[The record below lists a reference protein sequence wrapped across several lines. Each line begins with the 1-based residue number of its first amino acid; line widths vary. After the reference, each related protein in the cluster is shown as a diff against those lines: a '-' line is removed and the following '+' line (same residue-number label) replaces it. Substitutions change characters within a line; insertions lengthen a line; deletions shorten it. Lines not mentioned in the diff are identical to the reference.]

1 MLVAVLAAVL
11 TAVVLTLQAS
21 SSVLP
26 SFSLPWGLSP
36 PNSDTPLPVLNVQHP
51 ADTALPLDTSHQE
64 EPWALQQPQQQQQQ
78 KKKRRQQA
86 REPVQEQAPA
96 GFTSQPL
103 PAVFSEPSH
112 SSVAFFRRGSM
123 RQSRQSNDLPQLASR
138 EGSVADSVSHRSNSS
153 SGRLPS
159 FLAGVSASHPSN
171 SSSGRLPS
179 FLAGLRQGSLRVG
192 SGSFE
197 RDPSWSGSGRQGSQ
211 TGVGDLAWF
220 V

>member
-64 EPWALQQPQQQQQQ
+64 EPWALQQPQQQQQ

-96 GFTSQPL
+96 GYTSQPL

-112 SSVAFFRRGSM
+112 SSVAFFRRGLM